1 MLFTLRDTFLE
12 MDRVMN
18 LLMWIDYTGMLPTPA
33 IIKPKPLWTGKQI
46 LSLVLPE
53 LNYSRPSDK
62 FKGWACPLDSNI
74 LVKNGELLCGMLTK
88 ANVGSSAGG
97 MIHIVWRDLGPEAT
111 KLFMSNT

>member
-1 MLFTLRDTFLE
+1 M
-12 MDRVMN
+12 
-18 LLMWIDYTGMLPTPA
+18 
-33 IIKPKPLWTGKQI
+33 
-46 LSLVLPE
+46 PE

-97 MIHIVWRDLGPEAT
+97 MIHIVWRDLGPEVT
-111 KLFMSNT
+111 KLFMSNTQNIVNNWLVGNGFSVGVQDIVAKEQTVKLIERALGKYKRIVKRICQRT